1 MGVEGRRQGLGDTD
15 DLNTR
20 NIGAAWSV
28 DDMNE
33 ELSYV
38 QDSSLVTTWLR

>member
-1 MGVEGRRQGLGDTD
+1 MGEEGRRQGLGDTD

-33 ELSYV
+33 ELGYV
-38 QDSSLVTTWLR
+38 QDFNLVITWLR

>member
-1 MGVEGRRQGLGDTD
+1 MEGRRQGLGDTD
-15 DLNTR
+15 DFNTG

-28 DDMNE
+28 DDMNG

-38 QDSSLVTTWLR
+38 QVSSLVTTWLR